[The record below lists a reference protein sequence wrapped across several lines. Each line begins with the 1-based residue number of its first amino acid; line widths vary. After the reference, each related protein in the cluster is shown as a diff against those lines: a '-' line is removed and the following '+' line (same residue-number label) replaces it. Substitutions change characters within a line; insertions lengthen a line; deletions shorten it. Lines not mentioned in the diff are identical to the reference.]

1 MVAVAA
7 ERSAAATAGRAAV
20 GPAEG
25 EEEEARSEP
34 TLIIMVLGI
43 LGVTVQGV
51 GERNKNGNY
60 RAIEGLVVKDERQGS
75 HVRITK

>member
-34 TLIIMVLGI
+34 TLANNYGFRDCR
-43 LGVTVQGV
+43 G
-51 GERNKNGNY
+51 Y
-60 RAIEGLVVKDERQGS
+60 RARS
-75 HVRITK
+75 R